1 MRKKTNL
8 LLTAFCFA
16 ILLTACD
23 STSKEVKDKVTDIPV
38 TTKSKDALAS
48 FQAGLQLF
56 DDGDFQQAQSSFS
69 KIY

>member
-1 MRKKTNL
+1 MRKTTNV
-8 LLTAFCFA
+8 LLTAFCSA
-16 ILLTACD
+16 IMLTGCD
-23 STSKEVKDKVTDIPV
+23 SSTKEAKDKVTDIPV